1 MSGFPLPNF
10 STDLSGQ
17 TALVTGASSGLGWRF
32 AQVLGACGARVAV
45 TARRADR
52 LHDLAD
58 DIRARGGVAQPF
70 ALDVSRDDGFS
81 GVLDDIERDLGGV
94 SILVNNA
101 GMPDADYATA
111 LPTDKINAVID
122 TNLRGGFLLSRE
134 VARRLIE
141 ARRGGRFV
149 NIASM
154 AAFSYAGGAA
164 TLYSVTKAGVV
175 RMTEVL
181 AVEWAKFG
189 INVNAIAPGLIC
201 SEMTTGMLDRMSD
214 EMVKGFPRRRVGDPA
229 HLDGALLFLV
239 SPASDFVTGTV
250 IKVDDGQG
258 PR

>member
-32 AQVLGACGARVAV
+32 AQVLAACGARVAV
-45 TARRADR
+45 TARRVDR
-52 LHDLAD
+52 LQSLSE
-58 DIRARGGVAQPF
+58 DIRARGGVAKPF
-70 ALDVSRDDGFS
+70 ALDVACDDGF
-81 GVLDDIERDLGGV
+81 GRLLDDVERELGRV
-94 SILVNNA
+94 TILVNNA
-101 GMPDADYATA
+101 GVPDAGYATA
-111 LPTDKINAVID
+111 LPLERIDAVLD

-141 ARRGGRFV
+141 AKQGGRFV

-154 AAFSYAGGAA
+154 TAFSYSGGAA
-164 TLYSVTKAGVV
+164 TLYAVTKAGVV

-189 INVNAIAPGLIC
+189 INVNAIAPGLID
-201 SEMTTGMLDRMSD
+201 SEMTAGMLDRMSAQ
-214 EMVKGFPRRRVGDPA
+214 MVKAFPRGRVGDPA

-258 PR
+258 AR